1 MNGSCCA
8 VLFSSLQISYFAIL
22 CCFIEGL
29 GEIVVLSKALLAWEE
44 YVQRVNKDIVTN
56 ARAALL
62 T

>member
-44 YVQRVNKDIVTN
+44 YV
-56 ARAALL
+56 
-62 T
+62 